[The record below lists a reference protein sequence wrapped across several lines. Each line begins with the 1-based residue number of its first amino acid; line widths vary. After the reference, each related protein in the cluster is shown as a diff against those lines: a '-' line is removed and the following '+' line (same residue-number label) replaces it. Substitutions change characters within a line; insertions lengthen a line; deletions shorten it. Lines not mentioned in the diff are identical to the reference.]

1 MSLNEN
7 SYTSFPNISCNS
19 DEAISNAIS
28 HIFNPNTFINV
39 DNIVSNIETTDR
51 YRYFNNNNIN
61 NTPLN
66 DINNQNIEILI
77 DNNKERR
84 KYDFDSSRKK
94 LKHLVLKYALIFI
107 NQKIDNKLKK
117 IEYEQIGNLRIEFDA
132 DFMYK
137 TLGEIFSSSI
147 SERYF
152 KTKDRKNYNKNII
165 NELRL
170 LNQNLKDIFDITFLD
185 CLNHFIDKKK
195 NEKLDGIVL
204 LENIDNLDEDDKKNL
219 KKWGLVYEEEI
230 LKRRSRVTK
239 NDKKVKK

>member
-19 DEAISNAIS
+19 DEAISNAVS
-28 HIFNPNTFINV
+28 HIFNQNTFINV

-51 YRYFNNNNIN
+51 NRYFNNNIN

-77 DNNKERR
+77 DNTKERR
-84 KYDFDSSRKK
+84 KYDFDSARKK
-94 LKHLVLKYALIFI
+94 LKHLVLKYALGLV
-107 NQKIDNKLKK
+107 NQKMACKIQK
-117 IEYEQIGNLRIEFDA
+117 IEYEQIKNIRIEFEKV
-132 DFMYK
+132 FMYK

-147 SERYF
+147 SKRYF
-152 KTKDRKNYNKNII
+152 KTKDRKNYNKNIV

-170 LNQNLKDIFDITFLD
+170 LNQNLKDIFVITFLD

-195 NEKLDGIVL
+195 NEKLDKMVL
-204 LENIDNLDEDDKKNL
+204 LENIDNLDEDDKKSL

-230 LKRRSRVTK
+230 LKRRPRVTK

>member
-7 SYTSFPNISCNS
+7 SYTSFPNISSNS

-77 DNNKERR
+77 DNTKERR
-84 KYDFDSSRKK
+84 KYDFDSARKK
-94 LKHLVLKYALIFI
+94 LKHLVLKYALDLV
-107 NQKIDNKLKK
+107 NQKMACKIQK
-117 IEYEQIGNLRIEFDA
+117 IEYEQIKNIRIEFEKV
-132 DFMYK
+132 FMYK

-147 SERYF
+147 SKRYF
-152 KTKDRKNYNKNII
+152 KTKDRKNYNKNKI

-195 NEKLDGIVL
+195 NEKLDKMVL
-204 LENIDNLDEDDKKNL
+204 LENIDNLDEDDKKSL

-230 LKRRSRVTK
+230 LKRRPRVTK

>member
-1 MSLNEN
+1 MLLNEN
-7 SYTSFPNISCNS
+7 SYTSFPNISSNL
-19 DEAISNAIS
+19 DEAILNAVS
-28 HIFNPNTFINV
+28 HIFNQNTFINV

-51 YRYFNNNNIN
+51 NRYFNNNIN

-77 DNNKERR
+77 DNTKERR

-94 LKHLVLKYALIFI
+94 LKHLVLKYALILI
-107 NQKIDNKLKK
+107 NQKMACKIQK
-117 IEYEQIGNLRIEFDA
+117 IEYEQIKNIRIEFEKV
-132 DFMYK
+132 FMYK

-152 KTKDRKNYNKNII
+152 KIKDRKNYNKNII

-195 NEKLDGIVL
+195 NEKLDKMVL
-204 LENIDNLDEDDKKNL
+204 LENIDNLDEDDKKSL

>member
-7 SYTSFPNISCNS
+7 SYTLFPNISCNS

-77 DNNKERR
+77 DNTKERR
-84 KYDFDSSRKK
+84 KYDFDSARKK
-94 LKHLVLKYALIFI
+94 LKHLVLKYALDLV
-107 NQKIDNKLKK
+107 NQKMACKIQK
-117 IEYEQIGNLRIEFDA
+117 IEYEQIKNIRIEFEKV
-132 DFMYK
+132 FMYK

-147 SERYF
+147 SKRYF
-152 KTKDRKNYNKNII
+152 KTKDRKNYNKNKI

-170 LNQNLKDIFDITFLD
+170 LNQNLEDIFDIIFLD

-195 NEKLDGIVL
+195 NEKLDEMVL

-230 LKRRSRVTK
+230 LKRRPRVTK

>member
-7 SYTSFPNISCNS
+7 SYTLFPNISCNS

-28 HIFNPNTFINV
+28 QIFNPNTFINV

-77 DNNKERR
+77 DNTKERR
-84 KYDFDSSRKK
+84 KYDFDSARKK
-94 LKHLVLKYALIFI
+94 LKHLVLKYALDLV
-107 NQKIDNKLKK
+107 NQKMACKIQK
-117 IEYEQIGNLRIEFDA
+117 IEYEQIKNIRIEFEKV
-132 DFMYK
+132 FMYK

-147 SERYF
+147 SKRYF

-185 CLNHFIDKKK
+185 CLNHFIDKAK
-195 NEKLDGIVL
+195 NKNLDKMVL

-230 LKRRSRVTK
+230 LKRRPRVTK
-239 NDKKVKK
+239 NDKKVRK

>member
-1 MSLNEN
+1 MA
-7 SYTSFPNISCNS
+7 C
-19 DEAISNAIS
+19 
-28 HIFNPNTFINV
+28 
-39 DNIVSNIETTDR
+39 
-51 YRYFNNNNIN
+51 
-61 NTPLN
+61 
-66 DINNQNIEILI
+66 
-77 DNNKERR
+77 
-84 KYDFDSSRKK
+84 
-94 LKHLVLKYALIFI
+94 
-107 NQKIDNKLKK
+107 KIQK
-117 IEYEQIGNLRIEFDA
+117 IEYEQIKNIRIEFEKV
-132 DFMYK
+132 FMYK

-165 NELRL
+165 NKLRL

-195 NEKLDGIVL
+195 NEKLDKMVL

-230 LKRRSRVTK
+230 LKRRQRVTK

>member
-7 SYTSFPNISCNS
+7 SYTLFPNISCNS
-19 DEAISNAIS
+19 DEAILNAVS

-51 YRYFNNNNIN
+51 NRYFNNNNIN

-84 KYDFDSSRKK
+84 KYDFDSARKK
-94 LKHLVLKYALIFI
+94 LKHLVLKYALDLV
-107 NQKIDNKLKK
+107 NQKMACKIQK
-117 IEYEQIGNLRIEFDA
+117 IEYEQIKNIRIEFEKV
-132 DFMYK
+132 FMYK

-147 SERYF
+147 SKRYF
-152 KTKDRKNYNKNII
+152 KTKDRKNYNKNKI

-170 LNQNLKDIFDITFLD
+170 LNQNLEDIFDIIFLD

-195 NEKLDGIVL
+195 NEKLDGMVL

-230 LKRRSRVTK
+230 LKRRPRVTK
-239 NDKKVKK
+239 NDKKVRK

>member
-51 YRYFNNNNIN
+51 NRYFNNNIN

-77 DNNKERR
+77 DNTKERR
-84 KYDFDSSRKK
+84 KYDFDSARKK
-94 LKHLVLKYALIFI
+94 LKHLVLKYALDLV
-107 NQKIDNKLKK
+107 NQKMACKIQK
-117 IEYEQIGNLRIEFDA
+117 IEYEQIKNIRIEFEKV
-132 DFMYK
+132 FMYK

-195 NEKLDGIVL
+195 NEKLDKMVL

-230 LKRRSRVTK
+230 LKRRPRVTK

>member
-1 MSLNEN
+1 
-7 SYTSFPNISCNS
+7 
-19 DEAISNAIS
+19 
-28 HIFNPNTFINV
+28 
-39 DNIVSNIETTDR
+39 
-51 YRYFNNNNIN
+51 
-61 NTPLN
+61 
-66 DINNQNIEILI
+66 
-77 DNNKERR
+77 
-84 KYDFDSSRKK
+84 
-94 LKHLVLKYALIFI
+94 
-107 NQKIDNKLKK
+107 
-117 IEYEQIGNLRIEFDA
+117 
-132 DFMYK
+132 MYK

-195 NEKLDGIVL
+195 NEKLDGMVL